1 MCYYFFCEVILMLI
15 YLQIIE
21 SDADRDK
28 FEQLY
33 YYYRDYMFHIANRIV
48 KNEYDAEDAVHSAFE
63 SIAKNIGKLGN
74 VECSKT
80 RAYIVIIVEHKSIDI
95 IRERKRFSE
104 EDPDVTFSRIG
115 KDFLP
120 DGSLAQSLNK
130 LPFSYR
136 EALILRFYIGYS
148 ASEAASVMGVT
159 YENMRKIL
167 ARARKALEKILERED
182 EKIKR

>member
-1 MCYYFFCEVILMLI
+1 MLI

-80 RAYIVIIVEHKSIDI
+80 RALCPAELFAGPLPYSSCPAFTTRVILKSAPSVED
-95 IRERKRFSE
+95 
-104 EDPDVTFSRIG
+104 DVPCFV
-115 KDFLP
+115 
-120 DGSLAQSLNK
+120 AC
-130 LPFSYR
+130 
-136 EALILRFYIGYS
+136 
-148 ASEAASVMGVT
+148 
-159 YENMRKIL
+159 
-167 ARARKALEKILERED
+167 
-182 EKIKR
+182 

>member
-1 MCYYFFCEVILMLI
+1 MLI

-28 FEQLY
+28 FEHLY

-95 IRERKRFSE
+95 EISSPGLTTRKVQMIFIMECPKSV
-104 EDPDVTFSRIG
+104 DSSV
-115 KDFLP
+115 L
-120 DGSLAQSLNK
+120 
-130 LPFSYR
+130 
-136 EALILRFYIGYS
+136 YIES
-148 ASEAASVMGVT
+148 
-159 YENMRKIL
+159 
-167 ARARKALEKILERED
+167 
-182 EKIKR
+182 